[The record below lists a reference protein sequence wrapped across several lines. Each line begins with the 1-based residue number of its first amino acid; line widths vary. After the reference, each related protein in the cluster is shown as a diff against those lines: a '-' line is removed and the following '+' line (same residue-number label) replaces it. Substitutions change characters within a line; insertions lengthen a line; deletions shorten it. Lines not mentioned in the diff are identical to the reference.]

1 MNVYSAPNEI
11 TYLYALPN
19 LSQRSQSKGVR
30 PHLERGELILYHHV
44 AEERNE
50 I

>member
-1 MNVYSAPNEI
+1 MKIYSAPNEI

-19 LSQRSQSKGVR
+19 LTQRSQNKGVR
-30 PHLERGELILYHHV
+30 PQPERGELILYHHV
-44 AEERNE
+44 AEERNG